1 MNLETTIG
9 TAITVAVVIGIAL
22 IVRRVL
28 TKRLP
33 EQMRELVNQLVPVVI
48 LTAVVVGILV
58 ILDPDQTDKLLDAT
72 INFVPKVL
80 VAVLVVILTRSGG
93 KIIGLFVETAMRN
106 ISPIL
111 ARRVS
116 LAISSVLLGV
126 GVIIALDQL
135 GVSTDIILLLVAAL
149 AFGAAL
155 AGGLAVGLGS
165 LAISRQVAAGR
176 YVQDRFQPGQL
187 LSIDG
192 VQGRLLAVGLS
203 ATHLEAEGGAVY
215 EVPNERF
222 LQGPVKVLAD

>member
-1 MNLETTIG
+1 MNIETTIG
-9 TAITVAVVIGIAL
+9 TLVTVTIIIVVTV
-22 IVRRVL
+22 IVGKVLAKRV
-28 TKRLP
+28 P
-33 EQMRELVNQLVPVVI
+33 EQFRELINQLVPVVI
-48 LTAVVVGILV
+48 LTTAVVGILV
-58 ILDPDQTDKLLDAT
+58 ILDPDQTDKLLQAT
-72 INFVPKVL
+72 ISFVPKAL
-80 VAVLVVILTRSGG
+80 VAVLVIILTRSGG
-93 KIIGLFVETAMRN
+93 KIIGLFIETAMRRV
-106 ISPIL
+106 SPVL
-111 ARRVS
+111 ASRVS
-116 LAISSVLLGV
+116 LAVSSVLLGI

-176 YVQDRFQPGQL
+176 YVQERFKAGQL

-192 VQGRLLAVGLS
+192 VQGRLLSVGLS

>member
-9 TAITVAVVIGIAL
+9 TAITVAVIIIATL

-28 TKRLP
+28 VKRAP
-33 EQMRELVNQLVPVVI
+33 EQLGELINQLAPVVI

-58 ILDPDQTDKLLDAT
+58 ILDPDQTDKLLEAT
-72 INFVPKVL
+72 INFVPKAL
-80 VAVLVVILTRSGG
+80 VAVLVIILTRSGG
-93 KIIGLFVETAMRN
+93 KIIGLFIETAMRRV
-106 ISPIL
+106 SPIL
-111 ARRVS
+111 AKRVS
-116 LAISSVLLGV
+116 LAVSSVLLGI

-149 AFGAAL
+149 AFGSAL

-187 LSIDG
+187 LAIDG
-192 VQGRLLAVGLS
+192 VQGRLLSVGLS
-203 ATHLEAEGGAVY
+203 ATHLEGEGGAVY

-222 LQGPVKVLAD
+222 LQGPVKILAD

>member
-9 TAITVAVVIGIAL
+9 TAITVAAVIVIAL
-22 IVRRVL
+22 IAKKVLAKRV
-28 TKRLP
+28 P
-33 EQMRELVNQLVPVVI
+33 EQMKELINQLVPVVI

-72 INFVPKVL
+72 ISFVPKVL
-80 VAVLVVILTRSGG
+80 VAVLVIILTRSGG
-93 KIIGLFVETAMRN
+93 KIIGLFVESAMRS
-106 ISPIL
+106 ISPVL

-116 LAISSVLLGV
+116 LAISSVLLGI

-155 AGGLAVGLGS
+155 AGGLSVGLGS

-176 YVQDRFQPGQL
+176 YVQDRFSPGQL

-192 VQGRLLAVGLS
+192 VQGRLLSVGLS
-203 ATHLEAEGGAVY
+203 ATHLEGEGGAVY

>member
-9 TAITVAVVIGIAL
+9 TAITVAVVIGVAL

-116 LAISSVLLGV
+116 LAISSVLLGI

>member
-1 MNLETTIG
+1 MTLANTIATG
-9 TAITVAVVIGIAL
+9 TTVAAIVIAVL
-22 IVRRVL
+22 ILGWVL
-28 TKRLP
+28 SKRAN
-33 EQMRELVNQLVPVVI
+33 EQLSEMIKQLVPVVI
-48 LTAVVVGILV
+48 LATVVIGILV
-58 ILDPDQTDKLLDAT
+58 ILDPDQADKLADAT
-72 INFVPKVL
+72 VSFVPKAL
-80 VAVLVVILTRSGG
+80 VAVLVIIVSRSAG
-93 KIIGLFVETAMRN
+93 KIVGLFVEAGMRR
-106 ISPIL
+106 ISPLL
-111 ARRVS
+111 ASRVS
-116 LAISSVLLGV
+116 LAISSVMLGI

-176 YVQDRFQPGQL
+176 YVQDRFEAGQL

-192 VQGRLLAVGLS
+192 VQGRLLSVGLS
-203 ATHLEAEGGAVY
+203 ATHLEGEGGTIY

>member
-1 MNLETTIG
+1 MNLETTII
-9 TAITVAVVIGIAL
+9 TAGTVAAIVIVALVARRL
-22 IVRRVL
+22 IVSRVPDQL
-28 TKRLP
+28 GD
-33 EQMRELVNQLVPVVI
+33 LVSQLIPVII

-72 INFVPKVL
+72 INFVPKAL
-80 VAVLVVILTRSGG
+80 VAVLVI
-93 KIIGLFVETAMRN
+93 
-106 ISPIL
+106 IL
-111 ARRVS
+111 ARSAGKILGVFIEGAMRRISPVLAKRVS
-116 LAISSVLLGV
+116 LAVSSVLLGI

-176 YVQDRFQPGQL
+176 YVQDRFRPGQL
-187 LSIDG
+187 LSVDG
-192 VQGRLLAVGLS
+192 VQGRLLSVGLS
-203 ATHLEAEGGAVY
+203 ATHLEGEHGAVY

-222 LQGPVKVLAD
+222 LQGPVKILAD

>member
-1 MNLETTIG
+1 MNLETTIA
-9 TAITVAVVIGIAL
+9 TAATVAAVI
-22 IVRRVL
+22 IVTLVA
-28 TKRLP
+28 KRLLAKRVP
-33 EQMRELVNQLVPVVI
+33 EQLGELIGQLVPVVI

-72 INFVPKVL
+72 INFVPKAL
-80 VAVLVVILTRSGG
+80 VAVLVIILSRSAG
-93 KIIGLFVETAMRN
+93 KILGLFIEGAMRR
-106 ISPIL
+106 ISPAL
-111 ARRVS
+111 AKRVS
-116 LAISSVLLGV
+116 MAVSGVLLGI

-149 AFGAAL
+149 AFGTAL

-176 YVQDRFQPGQL
+176 YVQDRFRPGQL

-192 VQGRLLAVGLS
+192 VQGRLMSVGLS
-203 ATHLEAEGGAVY
+203 ATHLEGEDGAVF

-222 LQGPVKVLAD
+222 LQGPVKILAD

>member
-1 MNLETTIG
+1 MNIETTIG
-9 TAITVAVVIGIAL
+9 TLITVTIIIVATVIVGKVLAK
-22 IVRRVL
+22 RV
-28 TKRLP
+28 P
-33 EQMRELVNQLVPVVI
+33 EQFRELINQLVPVVI
-48 LTAVVVGILV
+48 LTTAVVGILV
-58 ILDPDQTDKLLDAT
+58 ILDPDQTDKLLQAT

-80 VAVLVVILTRSGG
+80 VAVLVIILTRSGG
-93 KIIGLFVETAMRN
+93 KIIGLFIETAMRRV
-106 ISPIL
+106 SPVL
-111 ARRVS
+111 ASRVS
-116 LAISSVLLGV
+116 LAVSSVLLGI

-176 YVQDRFQPGQL
+176 YVQERFKAGQL

-192 VQGRLLAVGLS
+192 VQGRLLSVGLS
-203 ATHLEAEGGAVY
+203 ATHLEADGGAVY

>member
-1 MNLETTIG
+1 MNLETTII
-9 TAITVAVVIGIAL
+9 TAGTVAAIVVVAL
-22 IVRRVL
+22 IARRLIV
-28 TKRLP
+28 KRVS
-33 EQMRELVNQLVPVVI
+33 EQLGDLVNQLVPVII

-72 INFVPKVL
+72 INFVPKAL
-80 VAVLVVILTRSGG
+80 VAVLVI
-93 KIIGLFVETAMRN
+93 
-106 ISPIL
+106 IL
-111 ARRVS
+111 ARSAGKILGVFIESAMRRISPLLAKRVS
-116 LAISSVLLGV
+116 LAVSSVLLGI

-176 YVQDRFQPGQL
+176 YVQDRFRPGQL
-187 LSIDG
+187 LSVDG
-192 VQGRLLAVGLS
+192 VQGRLLSVGLS
-203 ATHLEAEGGAVY
+203 ATHLEAEHGAVF

-222 LQGPVKVLAD
+222 LKGPVKILAD

>member
-9 TAITVAVVIGIAL
+9 TAITVAVVIGVAL
-22 IVRRVL
+22 IAKRVL
-28 TKRLP
+28 TKRAP
-33 EQMRELVNQLVPVVI
+33 EQMRELIGQLVPVVI

-58 ILDPDQTDKLLDAT
+58 ILDPDQTDKLLEAT
-72 INFVPKVL
+72 IDFVPKAL
-80 VAVLVVILTRSGG
+80 VAVLVIILTRSGG
-93 KIIGLFVETAMRN
+93 KIIGLFVETAMRGV
-106 ISPIL
+106 SPIL

-116 LAISSVLLGV
+116 LTISTVLLGI

-149 AFGAAL
+149 AFGTAL

-176 YVQDRFQPGQL
+176 YVQDRFHPGQL
-187 LSIDG
+187 LSVDG
-192 VQGRLLAVGLS
+192 VQGRLLSVGLS
-203 ATHLEAEGGAVY
+203 ATHLEAEGGSIF

>member
-1 MNLETTIG
+1 MNLETTIATG
-9 TAITVAVVIGIAL
+9 VTVFVVVVVTL
-22 IVRRVL
+22 IVGRVL
-28 TKRLP
+28 TRRAP
-33 EQMRELVNQLVPVVI
+33 EQLGELINQLVPVVI
-48 LTAVVVGILV
+48 LTSVVVGILV
-58 ILDPDQTDKLLDAT
+58 ILDPDQTDKLLEAT
-72 INFVPKVL
+72 INFVPKAL
-80 VAVLVVILTRSGG
+80 VAVLVIILARSGG
-93 KIIGLFVETAMRN
+93 KIIGLFIETAMRRV
-106 ISPIL
+106 SPIL

-116 LAISSVLLGV
+116 LGVSSVLLGI

-149 AFGAAL
+149 AFGTAL

-176 YVQDRFQPGQL
+176 YVQDRFRPGQL

-192 VQGRLLAVGLS
+192 VQGRLLSVGLS
-203 ATHLEAEGGAVY
+203 ATHLEGEGGAVY

>member
-9 TAITVAVVIGIAL
+9 TAITVAVVVIIAL
-22 IVRRVL
+22 IAKKVL
-28 TKRLP
+28 TKRVP
-33 EQMRELVNQLVPVVI
+33 EQMQELINQLVPVVI

-72 INFVPKVL
+72 IDFVPKAL
-80 VAVLVVILTRSGG
+80 VAVLVIILARTGG
-93 KIIGLFVETAMRN
+93 KIIGLFVEGAMRR
-106 ISPIL
+106 ISPVL

-116 LAISSVLLGV
+116 LAISSVLLGI
-126 GVIIALDQL
+126 GIIIALDQL

-149 AFGAAL
+149 AFGTAL

-176 YVQDRFQPGQL
+176 YVQERFSPGQL

-192 VQGRLLAVGLS
+192 VQGRLLSVGLS
-203 ATHLEAEGGAVY
+203 ATHLEGEGGSVY
-215 EVPNERF
+215 VVPNERF

>member
-9 TAITVAVVIGIAL
+9 TVIAVAVIIVVTL
-22 IVRRVL
+22 IVGRVL
-28 TKRLP
+28 TKRAP
-33 EQMRELVNQLVPVVI
+33 EQLGELIGQLVPVVI

-58 ILDPDQTDKLLDAT
+58 ILDPDQTDKLLQAT
-72 INFVPKVL
+72 INFVPKAL
-80 VAVLVVILTRSGG
+80 VAVLVIILSRSGG
-93 KIIGLFVETAMRN
+93 KIIGLFIETAMRR

-111 ARRVS
+111 AARVS
-116 LAISSVLLGV
+116 LAVSSVLLGI

-149 AFGAAL
+149 AFGTAL

-176 YVQDRFQPGQL
+176 YVQDRFSAGQL

-192 VQGRLLAVGLS
+192 VQGRLLSVGLS
-203 ATHLEAEGGAVY
+203 ATHLEGEGGAIY

>member
-9 TAITVAVVIGIAL
+9 TAITVAAVIAVAL
-22 IVRRVL
+22 IAGRVL
-28 TKRLP
+28 AKRAP
-33 EQMRELVNQLVPVVI
+33 EQLGELIRQLVPVVI
-48 LTAVVVGILV
+48 LTSIVVGILV

-72 INFVPKVL
+72 VSFVPKAL
-80 VAVLVVILTRSGG
+80 VAVLVIILARSGG
-93 KIIGLFVETAMRN
+93 KIIGLFVESGLRRV
-106 ISPIL
+106 SPVL
-111 ARRVS
+111 AKRVS
-116 LAISSVLLGV
+116 LAISSVLLGI

-176 YVQDRFQPGQL
+176 YVQDRFRPGQL

-192 VQGRLLAVGLS
+192 VEGRLLSVGLS
-203 ATHLEAEGGAVY
+203 ATHLEAEGGSVY

-222 LQGPVKVLAD
+222 LQGPVKVLPD

>member
-22 IVRRVL
+22 IAKKVL
-28 TKRLP
+28 TKRAP
-33 EQMRELVNQLVPVVI
+33 EQLRELINQLVPVVI

-72 INFVPKVL
+72 INFVPKAL
-80 VAVLVVILTRSGG
+80 VAVLVIILTRSGG
-93 KIIGLFVETAMRN
+93 KIIGLFIESAMRR

-116 LAISSVLLGV
+116 LAISQCLLGI

-165 LAISRQVAAGR
+165 LAISRQVAAGPLR
-176 YVQDRFQPGQL
+176 PGPFPSRPAAQHRRHP
-187 LSIDG
+187 G
-192 VQGRLLAVGLS
+192 TVAVGR
-203 ATHLEAEGGAVY
+203 TVGHPPRGRGWIGVRGAE
-215 EVPNERF
+215 
-222 LQGPVKVLAD
+222 

>member
-9 TAITVAVVIGIAL
+9 TAITVAVIIVVAL
-22 IVRRVL
+22 VAGRVL
-28 TKRLP
+28 AKRAP
-33 EQMRELVNQLVPVVI
+33 EQLGELIKQLVPVVI
-48 LTAVVVGILV
+48 LTSIVVGILV

-72 INFVPKVL
+72 IEFVPKAL
-80 VAVLVVILTRSGG
+80 VAVLVIILARSGG
-93 KIIGLFVETAMRN
+93 KIIGQFVESALRRV
-106 ISPIL
+106 SPVL
-111 ARRVS
+111 AKRVS
-116 LAISSVLLGV
+116 LAISSVLLGI

-176 YVQDRFQPGQL
+176 YVQDRFRPGQL

-192 VQGRLLAVGLS
+192 VEGRLLSVGLS
-203 ATHLEAEGGAVY
+203 ATHLEGEGGSVY

-222 LQGPVKVLAD
+222 LQGPVKVLPD

>member
-9 TAITVAVVIGIAL
+9 TAITVAVIIVVAL
-22 IVRRVL
+22 IVGKVL
-28 TKRLP
+28 AKRAP
-33 EQMRELVNQLVPVVI
+33 EQLGELIKQLVPVVI
-48 LTAVVVGILV
+48 LTSIVVGILV

-72 INFVPKVL
+72 ISFVPKAL
-80 VAVLVVILTRSGG
+80 VAVLVIILARSGG
-93 KIIGLFVETAMRN
+93 KIIGLFVESALRRV
-106 ISPIL
+106 SPIL
-111 ARRVS
+111 AKRVS
-116 LAISSVLLGV
+116 LAISSVLLGI

-176 YVQDRFQPGQL
+176 YVQDRFHPGQL

-192 VQGRLLAVGLS
+192 IEGRLLSVGLS
-203 ATHLEAEGGAVY
+203 ATHLEGEGGSVY

-222 LQGPVKVLAD
+222 LQGPVKVLPD

>member
-1 MNLETTIG
+1 MTLANTVA
-9 TAITVAVVIGIAL
+9 TASTVAVIVVAVLIIGK
-22 IVRRVL
+22 VL
-28 TKRLP
+28 AKRAGDQLG
-33 EQMRELVNQLVPVVI
+33 EMVKQLVPVLILATVVI
-48 LTAVVVGILV
+48 GILV
-58 ILDPDQTDKLLDAT
+58 ILDPDQADTLLEST
-72 INFVPKVL
+72 VSFVPKAL
-80 VAVLVVILTRSGG
+80 VAVLVIIISRSGG
-93 KIIGLFVETAMRN
+93 KIVGLFVETGMRR
-106 ISPIL
+106 ISPVI
-111 ARRVS
+111 ASRAS
-116 LAISSVLLGV
+116 LAISSVILGV

-176 YVQDRFQPGQL
+176 YVQDRFKAGQL

-192 VQGRLLAVGLS
+192 VQGRLLSVGLS

-222 LQGPVKVLAD
+222 LQGPVKVLSD

>member
-9 TAITVAVVIGIAL
+9 TAVTVAAIIAVTL
-22 IVRRVL
+22 IVGRVL
-28 TKRLP
+28 AKRAP
-33 EQMRELVNQLVPVVI
+33 EQLGQLIRQLVPVVI
-48 LTAVVVGILV
+48 LTAIVVGILV

-72 INFVPKVL
+72 VSFVPKAL
-80 VAVLVVILTRSGG
+80 VAVLVIILARSGG
-93 KIIGLFVETAMRN
+93 KIVGLSVESAMRR

-111 ARRVS
+111 AKRVS
-116 LAISSVLLGV
+116 LAISSVLLGI

-135 GVSTDIILLLVAAL
+135 GVSTNIILLLVAAL

-176 YVQDRFQPGQL
+176 YVQDRFRPGQL

-192 VQGRLLAVGLS
+192 VEGRLLSVGLS
-203 ATHLEAEGGAVY
+203 ATHLEADGGSVY

-222 LQGPVKVLAD
+222 LQGPVKVLPD

>member
-9 TAITVAVVIGIAL
+9 TAVTVAVVIGIAL
-22 IVRRVL
+22 IAKKVL
-28 TKRLP
+28 TKRAP
-33 EQMRELVNQLVPVVI
+33 EQMRELIGQLVPVVI

-72 INFVPKVL
+72 IDFVPKAL
-80 VAVLVVILTRSGG
+80 VAVLVIILTRSGG
-93 KIIGLFVETAMRN
+93 KIIGLFVESAMRG

-116 LAISSVLLGV
+116 LATSTVLLGI
-126 GVIIALDQL
+126 GIIIALDQL
-135 GVSTDIILLLVAAL
+135 GVSTNIILLLVAAL
-149 AFGAAL
+149 AFGTAL

-176 YVQDRFQPGQL
+176 YVQDRFRPGQL

-192 VQGRLLAVGLS
+192 VQGRLLSVGLS
-203 ATHLEAEGGAVY
+203 ATHLEAEGGSVY